1 MRLPD
6 CFDSL
11 GNKNKNKKKFGE
23 DTPPP
28 PPPPRQHRAAAE
40 FDCTPLGEKENL
52 FFFIFTLL

>member
-1 MRLPD
+1 LTP
-6 CFDSL
+6 S

-23 DTPPP
+23 DAPPP

-40 FDCTPLGEKENL
+40 FDYAPFGEKENL